1 MSQSAMLAATC
12 RESHMLKLS
21 AGPVRAAAVAA
32 SLLCAS
38 AAAEQP
44 IIVSAERIASFKA
57 PEARQAVA
65 VDDRFF
71 YAIDNRA
78 IAKYDKKTGDRVAE
92 WKGPSDGPIVH
103 LDSGVVVDGK
113 LYAAHSNYPGWPMVS
128 SVEIWDAATLR
139 HVGSHSFGIGRGSL
153 TWLDFHNGVWWG
165 AFANYNQ
172 PLAQIPF
179 ADGNQHTQ
187 IVRFDNEWRVAETW
201 VLPKALVEK
210 FGDMSN
216 SGGSWGPDGRLWITG
231 HDKAEAYAVTL
242 PEAGS
247 VLRWTAT
254 LSLDSAGQGIAWDRS
269 DRQVIW
275 GIVRGA
281 KGENRVTAN
290 RVALP

>member
-1 MSQSAMLAATC
+1 MLRLAMHAATC
-12 RESHMLKLS
+12 RESRMLKLS
-21 AGPVRAAAVAA
+21 AGPLRAAAVAA
-32 SLLCAS
+32 SLLWAP
-38 AAAEQP
+38 AAAEEP
-44 IIVSAERIASFKA
+44 VTARAERVASFKA
-57 PEARQAVA
+57 PEARQGVA
-65 VDDRFF
+65 VDGRFF
-71 YAIDNRA
+71 YAIDNRK
-78 IAKYDKKTGDRVAE
+78 IAKYDKKTGGWVAG

-139 HVGSHSFGIGRGSL
+139 HVDSHSFGIGRGSL

-172 PLAQIPF
+172 PLAQGPV
-179 ADGNQHTQ
+179 ADGSQHTQ
-187 IVRFDNEWRVAETW
+187 VVRFDGEWRVAEAW
-201 VLPKALVEK
+201 VFPKALLEK

-231 HDKAEAYAVTL
+231 HDKAEAYAVML
-242 PEAGS
+242 PQAGS

-254 LSLDSAGQGIAWDRS
+254 ASLDIAGQGIAWDRS

-281 KGENRVTAN
+281 KGENRVAAS
-290 RVALP
+290 RVTLP

>member
-1 MSQSAMLAATC
+1 MHAATR

-21 AGPVRAAAVAA
+21 AGSLRAAAVAA
-32 SLLCAS
+32 SLLCAP
-38 AAAEQP
+38 AAAEAP
-44 IIVSAERIASFKA
+44 VTVRAELVASFKA

-65 VDDRFF
+65 VDDRSF
-71 YAIDNRA
+71 YAINNRA
-78 IAKYDKKTGDRVAE
+78 IAKHDKKTGDRVAE

-128 SVEIWDAATLR
+128 SVEIWDAGTLR
-139 HVGSHSFGIGRGSL
+139 HVDSHSFGIDRGSL
-153 TWLDFHNGVWWG
+153 TWLDFHDGIWWG
-165 AFANYNQ
+165 AFANYNRLFGGS
-172 PLAQIPF
+172 PSAS
-179 ADGNQHTQ
+179 GNNRNTQ
-187 IVRFDNEWRVAETW
+187 IVRFDAEWRVAEAW
-201 VLPKALVEK
+201 VLPEKLLEK

-231 HDKAEAYAVTL
+231 HDKAEAYGVTL

-254 LSLDSAGQGIAWDRS
+254 ISLDIAGQGIAWDRS

-275 GIVRGA
+275 GVVRDANG
-281 KGENRVTAN
+281 GNRVTAN
-290 RVALP
+290 RVKVP